1 MQCGMFG
8 CIWIPTRGNRRRR
21 DNRFL
26 MLALERHLGGD
37 INMEVFLDN
46 VELPDNIGD

>member
-1 MQCGMFG
+1 MDVMQCGMVS
-8 CIWIPTRGNRRRR
+8 CIWIPTRGNRRR

-37 INMEVFLDN
+37 INTEVFLMM
-46 VELPDNIGD
+46 